1 MTNSLIKIYL
11 TAIWLL
17 ICLGILVFAYIQSN
31 VHDMPVAVIWL
42 LIFMTFP
49 IGMLAAPLIGLLISN
64 ITPIL
69 GISYHPFGEIAVYWL
84 VLVSLGYLQWFI
96 VVPKAIYFVR
106 NKYATDG
113 AK

>member
-1 MTNSLIKIYL
+1 MTNSLIKKYL
-11 TAIWLL
+11 AAIWLL

-42 LIFMTFP
+42 LI
-49 IGMLAAPLIGLLISN
+49 GMLAAPLTGLLISN
-64 ITPIL
+64 ITPML
-69 GISYHPFGEIAVYWL
+69 GISYHPFGEITVYWV

-106 NKYATDG
+106 NKYANT
-113 AK
+113 